1 MNQILSTGNNYNN
14 NYDKKDT
21 KKIIIIFCIAVLLV
35 SIVIIAVTTMRFSKK
50 GKSGNNVVPS
60 INIIRENDEA
70 KEITIKAECT
80 DGINYIIYTWNNEK
94 ETKVNLNGS
103 ANFERIIDIPE
114 KETNNLKVEVVSI
127 KGMSNEKTEE
137 YKLDVDSSRPQIDS
151 IAIVDSKLQITA
163 SDDNG
168 IDYLKYQWENER
180 EITVNADENDNKTIN
195 VEIDIK
201 RGTYKL
207 MITVVDISG
216 NKEQMSKL
224 ITGVNEPEISVTK
237 QGGVIHTNITH
248 DMGFKRI
255 EILINNDLYVYDE
268 NYAKYDKNET
278 TVKLDFPLQEG
289 HNLVQIK
296 AYSLEKLSDDD
307 SEELE
312 NYSFK
317 TYAGECTYE
326 PVQ

>member
-1 MNQILSTGNNYNN
+1 MNQILSTSNNYNN

-21 KKIIIIFCIAVLLV
+21 KKIIIVFCIAAILV
-35 SIVIIAVTTMRFSKK
+35 SIVIIAVTIMRSSEKENK
-50 GKSGNNVVPS
+50 GNNVIPL
-60 INIIRENDEA
+60 IDIIRENDETR
-70 KEITIKAECT
+70 EIAIKVECT
-80 DGINYIIYTWNNEK
+80 DGINYIIYTWNNER
-94 ETKVNLNGS
+94 ENRVNLNGS
-103 ANFERIIDIPE
+103 TNFERIIDMPE
-114 KETNNLKVEVVSI
+114 NAINNLKVEVVST
-127 KGMSNEKTEE
+127 KGVSNKKTEE
-137 YKLDVDSSRPQIDS
+137 YKLDVDSNKPKIDS

-168 IDYLKYQWENER
+168 IDYLKYQWENE
-180 EITVNADENDNKTIN
+180 EETTVNADENDNKTIN

-207 MITVVDISG
+207 MITVVDVFG

-224 ITGVNEPEISVTK
+224 ITGVNEPEINVIK
-237 QGGVIHTNITH
+237 QGGIIHANISH

-255 EILINNDLYVYDE
+255 EILINDDLYVYDE
-268 NYAKYDKNET
+268 NYSKYDKNET
-278 TVKLDFPLQEG
+278 TVNLDLPLKEG
-289 HNLVQIK
+289 YNLVQIK

-317 TYAGECTYE
+317 VYAGECTYE
-326 PVQ
+326 PAQ